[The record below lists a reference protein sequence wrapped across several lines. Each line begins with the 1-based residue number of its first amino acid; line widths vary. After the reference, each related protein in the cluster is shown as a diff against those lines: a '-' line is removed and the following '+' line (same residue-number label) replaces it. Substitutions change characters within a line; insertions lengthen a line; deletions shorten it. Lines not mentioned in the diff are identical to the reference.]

1 MQESPLVQFSKYL
14 LRIFVSGS
22 IWGKRWRKHRWSA
35 RKSPANLPQHLAY
48 RKRQKSRCKAVRH
61 GESSAGNSLH
71 GRNQGISGSE
81 GPASANR
88 LVKAAFLQC
97 RVQGRQHWGDTS
109 SIWDIGSGEMHH
121 GSLIGSSGGQAWGR
135 GCSQL
140 WNHRV
145 TNVRNLNTRKEKA
158 SKATLPTW
166 PTNLQAF

>member
-1 MQESPLVQFSKYL
+1 M
-14 LRIFVSGS
+14 
-22 IWGKRWRKHRWSA
+22 
-35 RKSPANLPQHLAY
+35 
-48 RKRQKSRCKAVRH
+48 RH
-61 GESSAGNSLH
+61 GESSAGNSLS
-71 GRNQGISGSE
+71 GRNQGISGRE

-140 WNHRV
+140 WNHHV
-145 TNVRNLNTRKEKA
+145 SQMWGTLTQEKRRLQKPPFLPGQLI
-158 SKATLPTW
+158 SKLSKDWSTSPAGGWPFFQVSHSLPPPHPRTEILLY
-166 PTNLQAF
+166 PQAI